1 MACKVT
7 YNSSNNIIN
16 VLADN
21 GAPSILWQ
29 DLKELVGNGD
39 TAYDNY
45 VRTQTKS
52 FQALEKTPLDLDANN
67 EPTIQFVVGNMPQ
80 IVPDMKE
87 ISLEKALSL
96 LPVEEESKKI
106 EKLDLAM
113 KNFLSQIGVNLK
125 VVDQVTDRDGNPMS
139 SIAISDMLRKVVEV
153 ANGKADITTLPE
165 EAAHFLVEILEKTG
179 SPLFNSMYNSVP
191 SYNIYAQTIED
202 YKDRK
207 DYQGNDYK
215 LRKEAMAKVIAQ
227 KVVNKF
233 SVEEDKSTM
242 GRISRWMDKVM
253 QTLKKMFGLNTSF
266 DDAAFELLNIEG
278 NKYKNA
284 ASDIQSNEIYEQ
296 ADLSGKEQNRVVNA
310 FKADHKALRKK
321 MIDKVDIPGLE
332 VIKEFTEGEQLER
345 YVYTDP
351 ETGEKTT
358 VTNRTTDDS
367 NRSFITFVRDI
378 LKKDP
383 LQLNST
389 ERSLFTRNQ
398 GTMLH
403 GVYQNIVENYASGK
417 TFKNIQL
424 DNIHK
429 EKIRSLDSIKNNTPG
444 FELLPDRGNV
454 YKNSSWVN
462 MRAGVRDVLK
472 AIDKKQT
479 EIDSKGTA
487 KILTEVQIYDPKE
500 DKAGTIDMVVVYS
513 DGSVAIYDWKNFIN
527 PYNDYVTQP
536 GSKAQLIKGFTDAKI
551 DGWNTQIGIYRNM
564 LKKRFNV
571 DNFRELRIIPVHVQ
585 FNAPKSKEGDYTP
598 SQKIEA
604 LYMGNKGEYGN
615 EFLRQISVAGEK
627 IGEEG
632 LDKLIKKLRK
642 RRDKIQE
649 SLRNI
654 KGKRIDLAK
663 TKRSLKT
670 LNDQIQRLIVDK
682 DLLDVLREAGNNAA
696 IVSEYAGIID
706 ESDPNFIS
714 PTVLRNALQDAA
726 MFDVIV
732 AESQK
737 YINKL
742 VKDLPPREALSTKA
756 AFNKAAQTIRNH
768 GEIIKQGLFN
778 RAITLGEKYDENL
791 KVKPK
796 KLGFRARWIM
806 QMSQIDHP
814 IFRTAYREI
823 VHSFNKTKGVT
834 DGIYEE
840 IQVLLK
846 AIEETGMS
854 KEDAYKLMIK
864 DTIKNGKVVSRGLIG
879 KYNNKFLD
887 ELEKRKESG
896 KPEDIKWI
904 KDNFKIREGV
914 YSLFLENKKF
924 IEAQET
930 INNEAYKTTDAAG
943 NEIIEAKKEKAIDR
957 AMKKWDEKNNVW
969 KHDSAWLNKNTFKY
983 LEPKEPSKH
992 FSEKYNTLK
1001 ANPAAFNFY
1010 EYHIQLNQKLRRDS
1024 GLDINRTFIAN
1035 RRNGVMDTVVNR
1047 GFNMSE
1053 MFESISSSFL
1063 VHSEE
1068 ETYYVTDENGN
1079 RINNIPILFI
1089 NPLRDSKNAI
1099 DPSLKSMDLGQSLY
1113 LLANSV
1119 YNHSHMSQIEAN
1131 LLTLSDYLAELGHTT
1146 TDPRTGNI
1154 VYEGGE
1160 QVTTDITDD
1169 VTKDLYTTFLKYYLY
1184 GQKIQTEDKVIGG
1197 VSMIKTIKTLKSI
1210 YSAKVL
1216 GFAIAP
1222 AIAARLVGG
1231 INMWIETIDGFNYNK
1246 KQMRKAQKML
1256 VTNNR
1261 AFNAFVNFFEPFQ
1274 QGLTWKKANN
1284 LSMKSISG
1292 ILDLNHLYLPLRSAD
1307 ENMDAIVTVAMA
1319 MNHAV
1324 DPETG
1329 NLERLEDLPPDTKSM
1344 WDSFQENLNDK
1355 EQILVNNLT
1364 QNAYEDFRLRVKEV
1378 MGGIKGSMD
1387 EQNITAIETSLIGD
1401 AMMQFKSWMP
1411 KLAEERFMPI
1421 GYNRTLK
1428 ALEEGR
1434 YFGFVKGS
1442 ESRKNMILS
1451 EVGFNSILKRSAERG
1466 IDAMLNLAML
1476 RKWTTNPAERLRL
1489 IEKDK
1494 WSDADQARYEKR
1506 TESLD
1511 AAFEEWKKNLPDGD
1525 PAKNVTRKQFLAMRQ
1540 RSVRR
1545 TLAEIRAILGL
1556 MAAVMAMGVGVGPDD
1571 ERWSQKSWASR
1582 KAHLILTRTTQE
1594 LGFMLNPLDMAN
1606 MLRGGLPLISLFSD
1620 LTKIGTN
1627 GISEMGEL
1635 LGIIQANPRDK
1646 SPFFY
1651 HTIKFVPGFNQ
1662 LNRILE
1668 FNDAGM
1674 LVPATR

>member
-1 MACKVT
+1 MACKVI
-7 YNSSNNIIN
+7 YNSSNN
-16 VLADN
+16 VTDVFADN
-21 GAPSILWQ
+21 GAPSILWR

-45 VRTQTKS
+45 VRTQTKAFKS
-52 FQALEKTPLDLDANN
+52 LEKTPLDLDVNN
-67 EPTIQFVVGNMPQ
+67 EPTIQFVVDNMPP
-80 IVPDMKE
+80 ITPAFEEATAVVKE
-87 ISLEKALSL
+87 EAVKAD
-96 LPVEEESKKI
+96 
-106 EKLDLAM
+106 KLDLAM
-113 KNFLSQIGVNLK
+113 KNFLSQIGVSLK
-125 VVDQVTDRDGNPMS
+125 IVDQVTDRDGNPMS
-139 SIAISDMLRKVVEV
+139 SIAIADMLRKVVEI

-179 SPLFNSMYNSVP
+179 NPLFNSMYNSVP
-191 SYNIYAQTIED
+191 NYNIYAQTIED

-207 DYQGNDYK
+207 DYQGNDHK

-227 KVVNKF
+227 KVVDKF
-233 SVEEDKSTM
+233 SVEEDQSTM
-242 GRISRWMDKVM
+242 GRIGRWMDKVIRA
-253 QTLKKMFGLNTSF
+253 LKKMFGLNTSF
-266 DDAAFELLNIEG
+266 DDAAFELLNVEA

-284 ASDIQSNEIYEQ
+284 ASEIQSNEIYEQ
-296 ADLSGKEQNRVVNA
+296 ADLGGKEQDRVINA
-310 FKADHKALRKK
+310 FKVDHKALRKQ
-321 MIDKVDIPGLE
+321 MIDKADIPGLE

-351 ETGEKTT
+351 ETGKKKT

-367 NRSFITFVRDI
+367 NRSFIKFVRDI

-383 LQLNST
+383 LQINST

-398 GTMLH
+398 GTVLH
-403 GVYQNIVENYASGK
+403 GVYQNIVENFASGK
-417 TFKNIQL
+417 AFKHVQL

-429 EKIRSLDSIKNNTPG
+429 EKVRSLDNIKNNTPG
-444 FELLPDRGNV
+444 FELMPDRGNV
-454 YKNSSWVN
+454 YKNASWVN
-462 MRAGVRDVLK
+462 MRAGIRDVLK
-472 AIDKKQT
+472 TIDKKQSD
-479 EIDSKGTA
+479 IDSKGTA

-527 PYNDYVTQP
+527 PYSDYVTKP
-536 GSKAQLIKGFTDAKI
+536 GEKAQLIKGFTDAKI

-585 FNAPKSKEGDYTP
+585 FNTPKWKDGDYTP
-598 SQKIEA
+598 SRKIEA

-627 IGEEG
+627 VGYPGI
-632 LDKLIKKLRK
+632 DKLIRKLRK

-696 IVSEYAGIID
+696 IISEHAGIMD

-714 PTVLRNALQDAA
+714 PTVLRNALQDSK

-732 AESQK
+732 AESQD
-737 YINKL
+737 YIDKL
-742 VKDLPPREALSTKA
+742 VRNLPPKEALDTKA
-756 AFNKAAQTIRNH
+756 AFNKAAQTVRNH
-768 GEIIKQGLFN
+768 GEVIKQALFN
-778 RAITLGEKYDENL
+778 RAIALGEKYDENL

-796 KLGFRARWIM
+796 KLGSWSRLFT

-823 VHSFNKTKGVT
+823 NHSFNKTKAIT
-834 DGIYEE
+834 DGIYED
-840 IQVLLK
+840 IQKYTK
-846 AIEETGMS
+846 AIEDAGIS

-864 DTIKNGKVVSRGLIG
+864 DTIKNGKVVSRGLVG
-879 KYNNKFLD
+879 KYSAKFLD

-904 KDNFKIREGV
+904 KDNFKIRENA
-914 YSLFLENKKF
+914 YDQFIQNKKF
-924 IEAQET
+924 IEEQEV
-930 INNEAYKTTDAAG
+930 INKEAYRTTDAAG
-943 NEIIEAKKEKAIDR
+943 KEIIEAKKEKAIDL

-969 KHDSAWLNKNTFKY
+969 KHDSAWLNENTFRY

-992 FSEKYNTLK
+992 FSKEYNALK
-1001 ANPAAFNFY
+1001 ANPEVFAFY
-1010 EYHIQLNQKLRRDS
+1010 EYYTQLNQKMRRDS

-1035 RRNGVMDTVVNR
+1035 RREGVMDTVINR

-1053 MFESISSSFL
+1053 LAESISSAFL

-1068 ETYYVTDENGN
+1068 ETHYVTDEHGK
-1079 RINNIPILFI
+1079 RISSIPVLFI
-1089 NPLRDSKNAI
+1089 NPLRDSKNNI
-1099 DPSLKSMDLGQSLY
+1099 DPSLKSVDLGQSLY

-1119 YNHSHMSQIEAN
+1119 YNHKHMSEIEAN

-1146 TDPRTGNI
+1146 TDRAGNI
-1154 VYEGGE
+1154 IYEGGE
-1160 QVTTDITDD
+1160 QVTTDVTDAA
-1169 VTKDLYTTFLKYYLY
+1169 TTDLYETFLKYYLY
-1184 GQKIQTEDKVIGG
+1184 GQKIQTEDKVGPGG
-1197 VSMIKTIKTLKSI
+1197 ISMIKTVKTLKSI

-1222 AIAARLVGG
+1222 AIAARIVGG

-1246 KQMRKAQKML
+1246 KQMRAAQKML

-1261 AFNAFVNFFEPFQ
+1261 AFNAFVNYFDPYQ
-1274 QGLTWKKANN
+1274 QGLTWKKAND
-1284 LSMKSISG
+1284 LSMKSVSG
-1292 ILDLNHLYLPLRSAD
+1292 MLDLNHLYLPLRAAD
-1307 ENMDAIVTVAMA
+1307 ENMDSIVAVAMA
-1319 MNHAV
+1319 MNHGI

-1355 EQILVNNLT
+1355 EQILINNLT
-1364 QNAYEDFRLRVKEV
+1364 QDAYEDFRLRVKEV
-1378 MGGIKGSMD
+1378 MGGIKGAMD
-1387 EQNITAIETSLIGD
+1387 EQNIVAIDTSLIGD

-1434 YFGFVKGS
+1434 YIGFFKGS
-1442 ESRKNMILS
+1442 SSGRDMILS
-1451 EVGFNSILKRSAERG
+1451 EVGFNAILKHNAQRG
-1466 IDAMLNLAML
+1466 IDAILNLAML

-1494 WSDADQARYEKR
+1494 WGPADQARYEKR
-1506 TESLD
+1506 VESLD
-1511 AAFEEWKKNLPDGD
+1511 AEFEAWKKNLPEDD
-1525 PAKNVTRKQFLAMRQ
+1525 PARNVSRKQFLAMRQ

-1545 TLAEIRAILGL
+1545 TLAELRAILGL
-1556 MAAVMAMGVGVGPDD
+1556 MAAAVAMGVGVGPDD
-1571 ERWSQKSWASR
+1571 EKWHRKSWASR
-1582 KAHLILTRTTQE
+1582 KLHLVLTRTTQE
-1594 LGFMLNPLDMAN
+1594 LGFMLNPLDMAS
-1606 MLRGGLPLISLFSD
+1606 MLRGGIPLIGLFSD
-1620 LTKIGTN
+1620 LAKVGTN

-1635 LGIIQANPRDK
+1635 LGIIKENPRDK

-1651 HTIKFVPGFNQ
+1651 HTVKFVPGFNQ
-1662 LNRILE
+1662 LNRMVE

-1674 LVPATR
+1674 LVPAVR